1 MEYNIVINS
10 STLPNGIT
18 AVNARI
24 IRIEDNVEV
33 GKFLFPR
40 SANELLTAGQFI
52 DEITVQGIN
61 HPSFIQNN
69 NYTDGNI

>member
-18 AVNARI
+18 AVNARV
-24 IRIEDNVEV
+24 IRTEDRVEV

-40 SANELLTAGQFI
+40 SADEQLTARQFI
-52 DEITVQGIN
+52 DEITEQGVN
-61 HPSFIQNN
+61 HPSFIPNSS
-69 NYTDGNI
+69 YDG